1 MANSNMTS
9 SAPNRSGSFDAKLE
23 RVLAAGSAV
32 IAREGF
38 GQATIRQVA
47 SEANMSLAGLY
58 HYFSSKDELL
68 FLIQFHTFSAIV
80 DQLSDRLEGV
90 DPPHERLRVMV
101 SNHLD
106 HFLARMNDLKVCAR
120 EMESLNGEYFGQV
133 EALRHRYFAITLEII
148 EALRD
153 EVGSSHTEPRL
164 ATLYLF
170 GMLNWIYMWYPDE
183 EKMSE
188 EILTQQL
195 ISLFLNGFLPTE

>member
-1 MANSNMTS
+1 MTTS
-9 SAPNRSGSFDAKLE
+9 TPNRSGGFDAKLE

-32 IAREGF
+32 IAREGY

-47 SEANMSLAGLY
+47 AEADMSLAGLY

-68 FLIQFHTFSAIV
+68 YLIQFHTFSAIL
-80 DQLSDRLEGV
+80 DQLSDRLDGV
-90 DPPHERLRVMV
+90 ETPHQRLQVMV
-101 SNHLD
+101 SNHLE

-120 EMESLNGEYFGQV
+120 EMDSLSGEYFGRV

-148 EALRD
+148 QALRD
-153 EVGSSHTEPRL
+153 ETGGSRTEPRL

-183 EKMSE
+183 ESMSE
-188 EILTQQL
+188 EVLIEQL
-195 ISLFLNGFLPTE
+195 ISLFLNGFLPSE